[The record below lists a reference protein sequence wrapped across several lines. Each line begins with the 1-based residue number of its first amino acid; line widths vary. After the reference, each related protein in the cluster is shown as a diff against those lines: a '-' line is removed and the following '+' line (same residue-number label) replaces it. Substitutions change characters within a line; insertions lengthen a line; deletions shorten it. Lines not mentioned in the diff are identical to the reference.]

1 MTAVGTTGP
10 ASDSPTTAGSDTAPS
25 DTAPSDTAPASPRA
39 VRGRYLP
46 APDGLRGVSMLCI
59 FAYHLQYGWAAGG
72 YIAVDVFFVLS
83 GFLITSL
90 LVEEWVGTGGIRLR
104 AFWGRRAK
112 RLLPGLMAM
121 LILLSIWVALTKSG
135 TQIDLGTV
143 RSGALGSLFYF
154 ANWQQIF
161 LHQSYFAQFA
171 AQSPL
176 RHTWTLAIEEQF
188 YLVWPLVM
196 LLILRGFG
204 RRGRTR
210 RAKEPMAVGHHGAHL
225 PGAHLPGGDRRKTME
240 SWRRTGLIVTVG
252 GSLLSAAWMAWLRHH
267 GASVNRV
274 YLGTDT
280 RAFDLLAG
288 GAVAFWAASRPEPG
302 RAARRALHLAA
313 MVAVAVFVVCWWRDA
328 IPFSAGPPSWMTDGG
343 FLLVAVSIAT
353 VIADIRQ
360 VAYGPVG
367 ALLAVRPLRWVG
379 KISYGLYL
387 WHWPVIVELS
397 PARTGLNGLLLDGL
411 RVLVTFGLASL
422 SWYLLES
429 RMKKA
434 RFTGWRRPT
443 KLALAPVAVAVTA
456 LVAVAATV
464 PVTASAGPA
473 GRTRVVHRV
482 GAVPGAGGLTG
493 QKPIALNGTPT
504 AQSPLHVTLLGD
516 SVMFV
521 DAPAVQAALQSTGV
535 VTVAP
540 RAIVGWGLS
549 TDHNWRHDVA
559 ANIADSGG
567 QLVVAM
573 WSWDDSW
580 ALAHR
585 AQYKKVLEQFV
596 RVVLAPGD
604 GVAGLV
610 FQQFPTPGPVV
621 GDAGSSQTA
630 ADTASRLAGVK
641 VWNALAGSMTKL
653 FPGRVMYFPVGASV
667 ELGGHFSTW
676 LPSNG
681 KTSQPKADWVRIRMV
696 DNVHLCPAGATL
708 YADALLADLTSL
720 YHLPA
725 PASAWSTGPW
735 TADPRFSHSNGLS
748 STPCP
753 DDHPP
758 S

>member
-1 MTAVGTTGP
+1 MTAAVETTEP
-10 ASDSPTTAGSDTAPS
+10 ASAPVTSSGRAPDDGSSGSTVLVS
-25 DTAPSDTAPASPRA
+25 
-39 VRGRYLP
+39 GRYLP

-90 LVEEWVGTGGIRLR
+90 LVEEWVGKGGIRLR

-121 LILLSIWVALTKSG
+121 LILLSLWVALTKST

-143 RSGALGSLFYF
+143 RSGALASIFYY

-171 AQSPL
+171 AQPPL

-188 YLVWPLVM
+188 YLVWPLVT
-196 LLILRGFG
+196 LLILGGWRRLG
-204 RRGRTR
+204 RRR
-210 RAKEPMAVGHHGAHL
+210 RSAAPMAAGRHVRGGNGAR
-225 PGAHLPGGDRRKTME
+225 PA

-288 GAVAFWAASRPEPG
+288 AAVAFWVTGRPQPG
-302 RAARRALHLAA
+302 RSARRLLHLAG
-313 MVAVAVFVVCWWRDA
+313 MGAVAVFVICWWRA
-328 IPFSAGPPSWMTDGG
+328 GVPFADGPPGWMTDGG
-343 FLLVAVSIAT
+343 FLLVAVCIAT
-353 VIADIRQ
+353 VIADVRQ

-387 WHWPVIVELS
+387 WHWPVIVELT
-397 PARTGLNGLLLDGL
+397 PARTGLSGLQLDGL
-411 RVLVTFGLASL
+411 RVLSTFALASL

-429 RMKKA
+429 RVKKA
-434 RFTGWRRPT
+434 KFRRWPRAA
-443 KLALAPVAVAVTA
+443 KLALAPVGAGVTA
-456 LVAVAATV
+456 LVAVLATAPVAASAVTARPV
-464 PVTASAGPA
+464 PVVTGAG
-473 GRTRVVHRV
+473 
-482 GAVPGAGGLTG
+482 VPGAGGLTG
-493 QKPIALNGTPT
+493 QVPITLAATPT
-504 AQSPLHVTLLGD
+504 AAHPLRVTLLGD
-516 SVMFV
+516 SVMYV

-549 TDHNWRHDVA
+549 TDHNWQHDVA
-559 ANIADSGG
+559 GNIADSGA
-567 QLVVAM
+567 QIVVAM
-573 WSWDDSW
+573 WSWDNSW
-580 ALAHR
+580 ALAHP
-585 AQYKKVLEQFV
+585 AQYKAVLEQFV

-604 GVAGLV
+604 GVEGLV

-621 GDAGSSQTA
+621 GDAGSAQTA
-630 ADTASRLAGVK
+630 ADTASRAAGVRA
-641 VWNALAGSMTKL
+641 WNAVAASMTAL
-653 FPGRVMYFPVGASV
+653 FPGRVMYFPVGPAV
-667 ELGGHFSTW
+667 ELAGRFSTW
-676 LPSNG
+676 LPTDG
-681 KTSQPKADWVRIRMV
+681 KAGQAKADWVRVRMV
-696 DNVHLCPAGATL
+696 DNVHLCPAGAAL
-708 YADALLADLTSL
+708 YTDALLADLTSL
-720 YHLPA
+720 YHLPPPA
-725 PASAWSTGPW
+725 PAWSTGPW

-753 DDHPP
+753 ADHPAP
-758 S
+758 